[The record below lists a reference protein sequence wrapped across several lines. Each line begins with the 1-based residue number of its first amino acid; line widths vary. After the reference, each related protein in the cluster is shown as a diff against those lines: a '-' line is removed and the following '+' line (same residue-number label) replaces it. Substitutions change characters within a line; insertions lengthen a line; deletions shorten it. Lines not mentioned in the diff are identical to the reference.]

1 MDTARKLQ
9 EKVAE
14 HEQKVLMM
22 SGFMGSI
29 NAGDLFT
36 NEEID
41 TMEPKMARRIVRHMS
56 ASNKTVRLWFKL
68 IFTGLELLLASNYIT
83 LCSSAPIFS
92 NPSRVT
98 LKLFGVHIP
107 SFFISTIPWFTLAA
121 QLLVAFFLIFNSHKR
136 QLFFLLYFTTIF
148 YVLAGVPLL
157 LLHLQTDE
165 HVSQVFFYVCVAG
178 TVISILTE
186 RASYRAD
193 QGLYELKR
201 TVMESNKTR
210 SEK

>member
-1 MDTARKLQ
+1 
-9 EKVAE
+9 
-14 HEQKVLMM
+14 
-22 SGFMGSI
+22 
-29 NAGDLFT
+29 
-36 NEEID
+36 
-41 TMEPKMARRIVRHMS
+41 MEPKMARRIVRHMS

-107 SFFISTIPWFTLAA
+107 SFLSQQSPG
-121 QLLVAFFLIFNSHKR
+121 SR
-136 QLFFLLYFTTIF
+136 
-148 YVLAGVPLL
+148 LL
-157 LLHLQTDE
+157 LSCWLHSFSSLTPTNASCSSSSISQPSSTYWRVCLSSFFIFKLMSTSVKSSSTS
-165 HVSQVFFYVCVAG
+165 VSPGLSLAY
-178 TVISILTE
+178 SLE

>member
-1 MDTARKLQ
+1 
-9 EKVAE
+9 
-14 HEQKVLMM
+14 
-22 SGFMGSI
+22 MGSI

-83 LCSSAPIFS
+83 LCSSVPIFS
-92 NPSRVT
+92 NPSRVVLT
-98 LKLFGVHIP
+98 LFGVHIP
-107 SFFISTIPWFTLAA
+107 SFLITTIPWFTFAA
-121 QLLVAFFLIFNSHKR
+121 QLLVAVFLVFNSQKR
-136 QLFFLLYFTTIF
+136 QLFYLLYFTTVF

-178 TVISILTE
+178 TIISILTE
-186 RASYRAD
+186 RAAYRAD

>member
-1 MDTARKLQ
+1 
-9 EKVAE
+9 
-14 HEQKVLMM
+14 
-22 SGFMGSI
+22 MGSI

-41 TMEPKMARRIVRHMS
+41 TMEPKVARRIVRHMS

-83 LCSSAPIFS
+83 LCSSVPIFS

-98 LKLFGVHIP
+98 LQLFGIRLP
-107 SFFISTIPWFTLAA
+107 SFFISAIPWFTFAA
-121 QLLVAFFLIFNSHKR
+121 QFLVALFLIFNSHKH
-136 QLFFLLYFTTIF
+136 QMFFLLYITTVF
-148 YVLAGVPLL
+148 YVFAGVPLL

-165 HVSQVFFYVCVAG
+165 HVNQVFFYVCVAG
-178 TVISILTE
+178 TIISIFTE